1 MLRPKRVKVENDRR
15 ATKRRPI
22 LMAPLHPAR
31 QDSRDPSSSFPFQ
44 ICRGQIRNRG
54 LLRTPEP
61 PSISLG
67 SREPPEGQRKNK
79 QRGREEASGS
89 GRRLRPPGT
98 HQSRAIQ
105 VEVHIVRCGPT
116 TQNGATAIREGFSKV
131 VQEILDQDRQTGQN
145 QLLIEEMVQ
154 LKIQYQAGP
163 VEVQNQASPIQFR
176 SLVHNRPNHFNQRS
190 RFNLHSN
197 PVRSS

>member
-1 MLRPKRVKVENDRR
+1 
-15 ATKRRPI
+15 
-22 LMAPLHPAR
+22 MAPLHPAR

-98 HQSRAIQ
+98 HQSR
-105 VEVHIVRCGPT
+105 VL
-116 TQNGATAIREGFSKV
+116 F
-131 VQEILDQDRQTGQN
+131 
-145 QLLIEEMVQ
+145 
-154 LKIQYQAGP
+154 
-163 VEVQNQASPIQFR
+163 F
-176 SLVHNRPNHFNQRS
+176 F
-190 RFNLHSN
+190 FFF
-197 PVRSS
+197 

>member
-1 MLRPKRVKVENDRR
+1 
-15 ATKRRPI
+15 
-22 LMAPLHPAR
+22 MAPLHPAR

-44 ICRGQIRNRG
+44 ICCGQIRNRG
-54 LLRTPEP
+54 LLRTQEP

-98 HQSRAIQ
+98 HQS
-105 VEVHIVRCGPT
+105 RCGPT